1 MNEAMEQVPGFLFFD
16 HVAVSVKAGEL
27 EPQVNAYKAM
37 GFKEVHREDVLGGD
51 QVREVLLQV
60 GDGPNLV
67 QLLEPL
73 SPESPVAKQL
83 EKNGG
88 RGGLAHVAFRV
99 TDVGKAFDY
108 LKENGFKVIDKAPR
122 KGSRG
127 TTVFFVHPKT
137 TETAAFGYL
146 FEVVQE
152 GLNTILPKVFDHV
165 RRLNDAFGTG
175 IDMNG
180 PSLDHIALRKFV
192 ESSEIE
198 FDENG
203 VPDFEP
209 WVLTWDELRQSVTFP
224 ELFKQF
230 PPRTPEEI
238 RAWEELI
245 EKKRVEFNAKRRY
258 RKLS

>member
-1 MNEAMEQVPGFLFFD
+1 MTEAIEQVPGFLFFD
-16 HVAVSVKAGEL
+16 HIAVSVKAGEL

-37 GFKEVHREDVLGGD
+37 GFKEMHREDVLGGD

-73 SPESPVAKQL
+73 TPESPVAKQL

-99 TDVGKAFDY
+99 TDIGKAFDY
-108 LKENGFKVIDKAPR
+108 LKENGFKIIDKAPR

-137 TETAAFGYL
+137 TEAAAFGYL

-152 GLNTILPKVFDHV
+152 GAH
-165 RRLNDAFGTG
+165 A
-175 IDMNG
+175 
-180 PSLDHIALRKFV
+180 
-192 ESSEIE
+192 
-198 FDENG
+198 
-203 VPDFEP
+203 
-209 WVLTWDELRQSVTFP
+209 
-224 ELFKQF
+224 
-230 PPRTPEEI
+230 
-238 RAWEELI
+238 
-245 EKKRVEFNAKRRY
+245 
-258 RKLS
+258 